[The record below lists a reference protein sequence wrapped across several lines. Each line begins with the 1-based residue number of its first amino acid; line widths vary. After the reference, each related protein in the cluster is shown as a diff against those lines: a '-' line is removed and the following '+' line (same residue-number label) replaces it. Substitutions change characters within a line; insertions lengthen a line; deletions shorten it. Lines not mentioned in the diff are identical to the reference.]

1 MSLDL
6 SVYDCFQCVCVWIGL
21 GADDVT
27 GSLYI

>member
-6 SVYDCFQCVCVWIGL
+6 SIYDCFQCVWIGL

-27 GSLYI
+27 GSLCI